1 MEDRTALLSVYYKNG
16 IIEFAK
22 ALMALGW
29 QILASGGT
37 AKHLLAAG
45 VPVRD
50 IGEIVGEPILGH
62 RVVTLSR
69 EIHAGLLARELAEDE
84 AELMRLGLP
93 RIDLV
98 CVDLYP
104 LKEEI
109 AKQGSTR
116 ESVIEKTDVGGP
128 TMLHSGAKGE
138 RIVICDP
145 SDRMKVIEWLKAG
158 CPDEQNFIDQLD
170 AKADAIVADYCLTSA
185 RYRSG
190 GRFDGMV
197 GELVQTCKYGENAQ
211 QAPAALYRE
220 IGNNDPL
227 ALHNFQPI
235 EGDLPS
241 YNNWCDIDRMLQTM
255 THLAAGCANHGSGY
269 VPAIAIGVKH
279 GNPCGIAL
287 SATSPELAIRK
298 MVSGD
303 TRAIFGGLVMTNFPI
318 DGQLANVLR
327 TTQMPEGQ
335 KRLLDGVV
343 APAFTPEAIEV
354 MARKHGK
361 CRVIVNPALSKLDAS
376 SLDIQPRRRPVR
388 GGFLQQPNYTF
399 VINFSD
405 TQIEQVGKIS
415 IEQRQ
420 DLLVAWAVGS
430 TSNSN
435 TITLVKDLQLI
446 GNGVGQQDRVGC
458 CELAIK
464 RATDAGHLING
475 AVAYSD
481 SFFPFPD
488 GPEVLAKAGIKAILA
503 SSGSVN
509 DAQVKAVCKA
519 HNIALVMVPDKI
531 GRGFFGH

>member
-1 MEDRTALLSVYYKNG
+1 MEDRTALLSVYYKDG

-22 ALMALGW
+22 ALVALGW
-29 QILASGGT
+29 KILASGGT

-84 AELMRLGLP
+84 AELARLGLP
-93 RIDLV
+93 RIGLV

-109 AKQGSTR
+109 AKLGSTR

-138 RIVICDP
+138 RIVVCDSP
-145 SDRMKVIEWLKAG
+145 DRTRVIDWLKAG
-158 CPDEQNFIDQLD
+158 CPEERAFIDQLD
-170 AKADAIVADYCLTSA
+170 AKADAVVADYCLTSA
-185 RYRSG
+185 CYRSG
-190 GRFDGMV
+190 GRFDGVV
-197 GELVQTCKYGENAQ
+197 GELTSECKYGENPQ
-211 QAPAALYRE
+211 QAPAGLFAS
-220 IGNNDPL
+220 IGNEDPL
-227 ALHNFQPI
+227 SLANFKTV

-241 YNNWCDIDRMLQTM
+241 FINWTDIDRMLLTM
-255 THLAAGCANHGSGY
+255 THLAAAFAVNGNGD
-269 VPAIAIGVKH
+269 VPYIAIAVKH
-279 GNPCGIAL
+279 GNPCGVGVSGLHPID
-287 SATSPELAIRK
+287 AIKK

-303 TRAIFGGLVMTNFPI
+303 TRAIHGGWVMANFLI
-318 DGQLANVLR
+318 GAVLAQLLR
-327 TTQMPEGQ
+327 SFLMPGEQ

-343 APAFTPEAIEV
+343 APGFDHESKEIL
-354 MARKHGK
+354 ARKHGK
-361 CRVIVNPALSKLDAS
+361 CRVVVNPALDSLGLN
-376 SLDIQPRRRPVR
+376 SLDSEPRRRPVR
-388 GGFLQQPNYTF
+388 GGFLRQPNYTF
-399 VINFSD
+399 VLDFSD
-405 TQIEQVGKIS
+405 TQLERFGEPHPVKL
-415 IEQRQ
+415 Q
-420 DLLVAWAVGS
+420 DLLIAWAIGS

-464 RATDAGHLING
+464 RATDAGHEIRG

-481 SFFPFPD
+481 SFFPFQD
-488 GPEVLAKAGIKAILA
+488 GPEVLAKAGVTAILA
-503 SSGSVN
+503 SSGSVK
-509 DAQVKAVCKA
+509 DAEIKEFCKA
-519 HNIALVMVPDKI
+519 KGIALLMIPDKI